1 MSMNIIMALLVASVH
16 AADYT
21 NEDSAYWN
29 KIGTKQLEETL
40 QRFQSNNYAKN
51 IIIFIGDG
59 MGISTIT
66 SARIYKGQKTGVG
79 EGEKLSFETFPIV
92 GLSKTYSVNIQVTDS
107 AASGTA
113 LFTGVK
119 TNNKM
124 IGLNAKAVY
133 NVCKT
138 SDKDLKV
145 DSIMKWAQLAG
156 KDTGIVTKT
165 RITHATPAACYAHT
179 NNRNWEC
186 DSVIPPQYRDCVKDI
201 ARQLVED
208 EPGNKFKVI
217 LGGGGNQMG
226 LKGLSGTI
234 DDGCIRTD
242 SKNLVQRWKN
252 SKNNSVVVTTNKELM
267 DIDIN
272 NTDYLMG
279 IFSADHMYF
288 AGEKWLKSQDQP
300 SLVNMTIQAVNIL
313 NKNPNGFV
321 LMIEGGLIDIGHHQ
335 NFAKLALEDTL
346 EFEEAVSAAIDLTD
360 KENTLIIVTADH
372 SHTLTINGYPLR
384 GNDILGFAS
393 SENVTYETLTYA
405 NGPGYKFH
413 TMNITHW
420 RNLTNSSVDMNDTY
434 YRHFSPVYLSYET
447 HGGEDVA
454 VYAQGPSSHIFSGVY
469 EENYIAHAI
478 SYAASIGLHAQL
490 REDYNENP
498 SQNLHVTLCTNSND
512 IKAQPSR
519 AGSRSRLSHLSYIIM
534 SVSYLFCKYN

>member
-1 MSMNIIMALLVASVH
+1 MSMNIIMVLLVASVQ

-40 QRFQSNNYAKN
+40 QRFHSNNYAKN
-51 IIIFIGDG
+51 IIIFIGD
-59 MGISTIT
+59 
-66 SARIYKGQKTGVG
+66 
-79 EGEKLSFETFPIV
+79 EKLSFETFPTV
-92 GLSKTYSVNIQVTDS
+92 GLSKTYSVNTQVTDS

-124 IGLNAKAVY
+124 IGLNAKAEY

-165 RITHATPAACYAHT
+165 RITHATPAACYAHI

-217 LGGGGNQMG
+217 LGGGGGNQMG

-279 IFSADHMYF
+279 IFS
-288 AGEKWLKSQDQP
+288 SQDQP

-346 EFEEAVSAAIDLTD
+346 EFEEAVSAAINLTD

-372 SHTLTINGYPLR
+372 SHTLTINAR
-384 GNDILGFAS
+384 
-393 SENVTYETLTYA
+393 NVTYETLTYA
-405 NGPGYKFH
+405 NGPGYKSH
-413 TMNITHW
+413 TTNNTNW
-420 RNLTNSSVDMNDTY
+420 RNLTNSSVDINDTY

-478 SYAASIGLHAQL
+478 SYAASIGLHAKL
-490 REDYNENP
+490 REEDCNENP
-498 SQNLHVTLCTNSND
+498 S
-512 IKAQPSR
+512 
-519 AGSRSRLSHLSYIIM
+519 
-534 SVSYLFCKYN
+534 